1 VKVPEA
7 VTQLMAGGALAV
19 IVLREVFAFLG
30 KHKRNGNSKSGE
42 MDPAFWQREFRA
54 AVKDAIRE
62 DLHRIED
69 KINRLLDEDERD
81 RRD

>member
-1 VKVPEA
+1 
-7 VTQLMAGGALAV
+7 MAGGALTV

-30 KHKRNGNSKSGE
+30 KHKRNGTTSG
-42 MDPAFWQREFRA
+42 DQPLSYWQQEFRA

-62 DLHRIED
+62 DMNRIEY
-69 KINRLLDEDERD
+69 KIDLLLDQDERD